1 MQKRRRPR
9 LGKFNDESES
19 ASWHSGCL
27 NEALR
32 VELEPFSGPNN
43 RALRYTPGIGKCN
56 AVTEKK
62 RRKFAHKTRS
72 PACGSGSQN

>member
-1 MQKRRRPR
+1 MNRNPH
-9 LGKFNDESES
+9 
-19 ASWHSGCL
+19 SWHSGCL

-43 RALRYTPGIGKCN
+43 HALRYTPGIGKCN

-62 RRKFAHKTRS
+62 SRKEKQEICAQDTQPGLWKW
-72 PACGSGSQN
+72 